1 MSDDQDKDS
10 TPTPRIAEKQA
21 EVTLSREQLAA
32 TVDALADRLDPRK
45 QADRAAARGR
55 RLVFDATDAA
65 ALPEDRARARKIL
78 GVAAAAVGLVV
89 VGIVRRATR

>member
-1 MSDDQDKDS
+1 MSDDQDT
-10 TPTPRIAEKQA
+10 TPTPQIAERQA

-45 QADRAAARGR
+45 QADRAAARGK

-65 ALPEDRARARKIL
+65 ALPEDKARARKIL
-78 GVAAAAVGLVV
+78 GVAGAAVGLVV
-89 VGIVRRATR
+89 FGIVRKIGR